1 LKFAEA
7 FVAIVFSLVVTVG
20 AGMRAHADEPVPT
33 LTARVTDETGTLS
46 EAQKTALEETLRD
59 FEAKKG
65 AQIVVLLV
73 PTTSPETIE
82 QYAIRVVEQWKIGRK
97 QVDDGVLLIVAKND
111 RTLRIEVGYGLEGVL
126 TDATS
131 RRIIDETIVPR
142 FRQGDFYGGIFA
154 GVENIM
160 RVVSG
165 EPLPAPTERQSES
178 GGLGPLLPVL
188 FLLTVVAGGLLRA
201 LLGRLPGA
209 AVTGGLVGFLA
220 WLLSGAILVAVAAGI
235 VALGVTLVGG
245 GMGAYVGGRFLGSGN
260 GKFGDRSSRDIF
272 RGGGGGF
279 GGGGASGRW

>member
-1 LKFAEA
+1 MKFAA
-7 FVAIVFSLVVTVG
+7 ALVAIVFSLVVTVG
-20 AGMRAHADEPVPT
+20 AGLRAQAEQPVPT

-46 EAQKTALEETLRD
+46 EAQKTALEETLKD

-65 AQIVVLLV
+65 AQIAVLLV
-73 PTTSPETIE
+73 STTAPETIE

-97 QVDDGVLLIVAKND
+97 QIDDGVLLIVAKND

-131 RRIIDETIVPR
+131 RRIIDEIIVPR

-165 EPLPAPTERQSES
+165 EPLPAPTERRGEP
-178 GGLGPLLPVL
+178 GGLGPLLPAL

-220 WLLSGAILVAVAAGI
+220 WLLSGAILMAVAAGI
-235 VALGVTLVGG
+235 VALGFTLVGG
-245 GMGAYVGGRFLGSGN
+245 GMGAYVGGRFLGGA
-260 GKFGDRSSRDIF
+260 GKLGERSNRDTF

>member
-1 LKFAEA
+1 MKFARA
-7 FVAIVFSLVVTVG
+7 IVAIVVSFVVAAGV
-20 AGMRAHADEPVPT
+20 GMRAHADQPVPT

-46 EAQKTALEETLRD
+46 DAQKTALEETLRE
-59 FEAKKG
+59 FETKKG
-65 AQIVVLLV
+65 AQIAVLLV
-73 PTTSPETIE
+73 PTTEPETIE

-165 EPLPAPTERQSES
+165 EPLPAPTERRSES

-209 AVTGGLVGFLA
+209 ALTGGLVGFIA
-220 WLLSGAILVAVAAGI
+220 WLLSGAIAIAVAAGI
-235 VALGVTLVGG
+235 IALGFTLAGG
-245 GMGAYVGGRFLGSGN
+245 AMGVYAGGRYLGG
-260 GKFGDRSSRDIF
+260 GKFGERSNRDIF